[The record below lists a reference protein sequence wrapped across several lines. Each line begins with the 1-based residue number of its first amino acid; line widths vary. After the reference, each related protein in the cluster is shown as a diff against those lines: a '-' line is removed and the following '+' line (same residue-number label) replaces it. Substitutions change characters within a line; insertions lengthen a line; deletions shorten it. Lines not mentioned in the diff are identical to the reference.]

1 MRALLL
7 MALIGVLAAPHAR
20 AQTKDPFALTTEK
33 LTLSNGLTLLLAPD
47 PRSRLASVVVSYRAG
62 SADDPDGLRGLAHM
76 VEHVAW
82 LGGKHTAHRLQQLE
96 AAGVCHFNA
105 VTTLD
110 ATSYFESIPP
120 EHLSTVLW
128 LESDRMGYAA
138 EAVSEARVDGQRA
151 AVANEARDHFDTMLA
166 AVGPFGARALFPDW
180 HPYAGLADN
189 EDDLRH
195 IHASDVL
202 AFLRTWYSP
211 ANATLAIAGAFDR
224 DATIAAVNRYF
235 GSLPS
240 TALPARPAL
249 REWTP
254 SAVTL
259 IVAAP
264 LGYDSVTL
272 AWRTPLYG
280 TSDDAALDLAT
291 GALAG
296 AANTRFADSLVSAG
310 LATTISATQSS
321 GLEASVFF
329 VQARVAPG
337 ADPGRVATVIQDTIT
352 DFAASTDAAEA
363 DRSRGLLR
371 DSTLIGLETTWG
383 RAGRLVAMDR
393 IGVPIG
399 PGFDWGLGRHASIG
413 ADAVRRAAATWLTR
427 DHRVTTLI
435 YSDRSAPFR
444 GALLRREARTP

>member
-1 MRALLL
+1 
-7 MALIGVLAAPHAR
+7 
-20 AQTKDPFALTTEK
+20 
-33 LTLSNGLTLLLAPD
+33 
-47 PRSRLASVVVSYRAG
+47 
-62 SADDPDGLRGLAHM
+62 M

-211 ANATLAIAGAFDR
+211 ANATLAIAGAFNC
-224 DATIAAVNRYF
+224 DATIAAVNRYS

-337 ADPGRVATVIQDTIT
+337 AESRARCHGHPRHDHRLRRFDGRRRSGPIARPAPRLDPHRTRDDLGPSGKAGRHGPDWRAHW
-352 DFAASTDAAEA
+352 ARLRLGA
-363 DRSRGLLR
+363 RPSRVESGPMQSVEPR
-371 DSTLIGLETTWG
+371 RRGSPETT
-383 RAGRLVAMDR
+383 
-393 IGVPIG
+393 
-399 PGFDWGLGRHASIG
+399 AS
-413 ADAVRRAAATWLTR
+413 R
-427 DHRVTTLI
+427 
-435 YSDRSAPFR
+435 P
-444 GALLRREARTP
+444 